1 MIEKVK
7 GILINGRC
15 FAKETPLSFF
25 PGENDRIAIV
35 YGKNGSGKST
45 ISDGFSQIASGVF
58 SEELS
63 ASLIDRSDN
72 AIALAAESKIFV
84 FNEKY
89 IDENVKID
97 ADGLGTIILLGG
109 QVDLQADIDHYA
121 ALLATAQREYD
132 AAESALEAFGNKH
145 NPLSPDYH
153 LARIKKVL
161 QGDWAAKDSAIK
173 GNKANSKVTEEVIKE
188 IGGMLVNETREQLQQ
203 KFDETKALLDKVADA
218 TTTYPIP
225 VCEVTFPDGFEK
237 ALCSLLAKTVEK
249 PVLTERE
256 SLILSMIQNGR
267 QSIVEAAK
275 RDFSDKA
282 TTVCPYCFR
291 EIDEEYRRGLIDSIN
306 KVLNKD
312 VDAHKAELLAISF
325 PQFSEDYSN
334 FIDLDAELVKVIQ
347 QQIKACQELIA
358 QYEDARQ
365 QKLSSVYNPLNI
377 APVGLESGI
386 QRLNVFLSKLELK
399 RQKFVDA
406 IRQRKAILQELVLIN
421 KKIAHLQIEQAYR
434 DYQKQ
439 QREMRAAEAKLQT
452 MQKEVNEN
460 SEHLKALEQKKS
472 NVGLAIENINN
483 ALDYVFFSH
492 GRLSIELKNN
502 KYYLKSNGKDVKPKN
517 VSLGERNIIAL
528 CYFFTQI
535 LSNQDI
541 GKLYQDEELVVI
553 DDPISSFDFENKVGI
568 SSFLRYQT
576 HKIIKG
582 NAKSKILFLTHDL
595 STFSDLQKIADEME
609 KSFKKQKLGV
619 SVKGKSF
626 ELQGRTLSDP
636 IKSINEYLDLLH
648 MIFNYAMGNTEGLD
662 LAIGNSMR
670 RALEAFSTFIYGTG
684 IAEVS
689 FDPKVIKSLG
699 NHSRYFENLMYRLV
713 LHGESH
719 FETRVYAMQDDLS
732 FYRFIS
738 EEEKQRTCK
747 EVLCFMYCLS
757 PDHIESHIPDA
768 IHEIQKWMAD
778 IRTNEEFD
786 IIANPKKRII
796 HLYDIPL
803 SAGLGENIL
812 DSDIPFVE
820 YETDVEDGDFALHV
834 SGDSMEPDIPNGS
847 TVFVKKQ
854 SEIADGISGAFF
866 LNGEVYC
873 KKLLHKDGKVFLCSD
888 NAEYQP
894 IEVHDGDTLIV
905 YGKILP
911 FRTYRGRQVST
922 GFAGS
927 FGFST
932 KTASNFLSHRKQ
944 HARMLFAVGAVCC
957 FVYKKEPGLPPSGGK
972 SRLLH
977 HCKIRYSITVHVRAF
992 SLGGIQNLLADA
1004 QGLRRHL
1011 QQFICLDEIQR
1022 LLQA

>member
-121 ALLATAQREYD
+121 ALLAAAQEEHD
-132 AAESALEAFGNKH
+132 AAQTALESFENKN

-153 LARIKKVL
+153 FARIKKVL
-161 QGDWAAKDSAIK
+161 QGDWATTDAAIK
-173 GNKANSKVTEEVIKE
+173 GNKINSKVTEEVVRE
-188 IGGMLVNETREQLQQ
+188 IGGLSVSETKEQLQQ
-203 KFDETKALLDKVADA
+203 KFDETKALLDKVADV
-218 TTTYPIP
+218 TTSYPVPIGG
-225 VCEVTFPDGFEK
+225 VEFTDGFERVI
-237 ALCSLLAKTVEK
+237 CDLLAKLVEK

-256 SLILSMIQNGR
+256 SMILSMIQSGR

-275 RDFSDKA
+275 NDFSDGA

-291 EIDEEYRRGLIDSIN
+291 EIDDEYRRSLINSIN

-312 VDAHKAELLAISF
+312 VDEHKAELRAISF
-325 PQFSEDYSN
+325 PGFGQDYAH
-334 FIDLDAELVKVIQ
+334 FTDLDAGLVKEIQEQIENCQKLIEQYKAAIQLKLNSIYNPVNMTPIGLENSIQ
-347 QQIKACQELIA
+347 Q
-358 QYEDARQ
+358 
-365 QKLSSVYNPLNI
+365 
-377 APVGLESGI
+377 
-386 QRLNVFLSKLELK
+386 LNVLLSKLESK
-399 RQKFVDA
+399 RQEFVDA
-406 IRQRKAILQELVLIN
+406 IQRRKAILRDLLLIN
-421 KKIAHLQIEQAYR
+421 KKIAHLQIGQAYR
-434 DYQKQ
+434 DYLKQ

-452 MQKEVNEN
+452 KQKEVNET
-460 SEHLKALEQKKS
+460 SEHLKALELQKS

-492 GRLSIELKNN
+492 GRLSIELKND
-502 KYYLKSNGKDVKPKN
+502 KYYLKSNGNDVKPKS

-541 GKLYQDEELVVI
+541 GRLYQDEELVVI

-619 SVKGKSF
+619 SIKGRAF

-636 IKSINEYLDLLH
+636 IKSINEYRDLLN
-648 MIFNYAMGNTEGLD
+648 MIFSYAMGNTEGLS
-662 LAIGNSMR
+662 LVIGNSMR

-689 FDPKVIKSLG
+689 FDPKVVKSLG

-719 FETRVYAMQDDLS
+719 FETRVYALQDDLS

-747 EVLCFMYCLS
+747 EVLCFMYCLN

-768 IHEIQKWMAD
+768 IREIQKWMAD
-778 IRTNEEFD
+778 ISTNEEFD
-786 IIANPKKRII
+786 IKDNPQKRII

-803 SAGLGENIL
+803 SAGLGEDIL
-812 DSDIPFVE
+812 DSDTPFVE
-820 YETDVEDGDFALHV
+820 YETDIEDGDFALHV
-834 SGDSMEPDIPNGS
+834 SGDSMEPEIPDGS
-847 TVFVKKQ
+847 IVFVKKQ

-873 KKLLHKDGKVFLCSD
+873 KKLLHKDGEVFLCSN
-888 NAEYQP
+888 NAKYKP
-894 IEVHDGDTLIV
+894 IEIHDGDTLIV
-905 YGKILP
+905 YGKIVKVL
-911 FRTYRGRQVST
+911 
-922 GFAGS
+922 
-927 FGFST
+927 
-932 KTASNFLSHRKQ
+932 
-944 HARMLFAVGAVCC
+944 C
-957 FVYKKEPGLPPSGGK
+957 
-972 SRLLH
+972 
-977 HCKIRYSITVHVRAF
+977 
-992 SLGGIQNLLADA
+992 
-1004 QGLRRHL
+1004 
-1011 QQFICLDEIQR
+1011 
-1022 LLQA
+1022 

>member
-188 IGGMLVNETREQLQQ
+188 IGGILVNETREQLQQ

-267 QSIVEAAK
+267 QSFVEAAK

-452 MQKEVNEN
+452 KQKAVNET

-636 IKSINEYLDLLH
+636 IKSINEYRDLLH

-732 FYRFIS
+732 FLN
-738 EEEKQRTCK
+738 TP
-747 EVLCFMYCLS
+747 L
-757 PDHIESHIPDA
+757 PDG
-768 IHEIQKWMAD
+768 
-778 IRTNEEFD
+778 
-786 IIANPKKRII
+786 
-796 HLYDIPL
+796 HL
-803 SAGLGENIL
+803 N
-812 DSDIPFVE
+812 
-820 YETDVEDGDFALHV
+820 
-834 SGDSMEPDIPNGS
+834 
-847 TVFVKKQ
+847 
-854 SEIADGISGAFF
+854 
-866 LNGEVYC
+866 
-873 KKLLHKDGKVFLCSD
+873 
-888 NAEYQP
+888 
-894 IEVHDGDTLIV
+894 
-905 YGKILP
+905 
-911 FRTYRGRQVST
+911 R
-922 GFAGS
+922 
-927 FGFST
+927 
-932 KTASNFLSHRKQ
+932 
-944 HARMLFAVGAVCC
+944 
-957 FVYKKEPGLPPSGGK
+957 PSQ
-972 SRLLH
+972 
-977 HCKIRYSITVHVRAF
+977 TP
-992 SLGGIQNLLADA
+992 
-1004 QGLRRHL
+1004 
-1011 QQFICLDEIQR
+1011 
-1022 LLQA
+1022 

>member
-7 GILINGRC
+7 GLSICGRC
-15 FAKETPLSFF
+15 FSKKTNLAFF
-25 PGENDRIAIV
+25 PNDNDRIAIV

-45 ISDGFSQIASGVF
+45 ISDGFSQIASGEDT
-58 SEELS
+58 EELS
-63 ASLIDRSDN
+63 ASLIDRADN
-72 AIALAAESKIFV
+72 EIGLVPESKIFV

-109 QVDLQADIDHYA
+109 QVDLQADIDRYT
-121 ALLATAQREYD
+121 ALLAAAQEEHD
-132 AAESALEAFGNKH
+132 AAQTALESFENKN

-153 LARIKKVL
+153 FARIKKVL
-161 QGDWAAKDSAIK
+161 QGDWATTDAAIK
-173 GNKANSKVTEEVIKE
+173 GNKINSKVTEEVVRE
-188 IGGMLVNETREQLQQ
+188 IGGLSVSETKEQLQQ
-203 KFDETKALLDKVADA
+203 KFDETKALLDKVADV
-218 TTTYPIP
+218 TTSYPVPIGG
-225 VCEVTFPDGFEK
+225 VEFTDGFERVI
-237 ALCSLLAKTVEK
+237 CDLLAKLVEK

-256 SLILSMIQNGR
+256 SMILSMIQSGR

-275 RDFSDKA
+275 NDFSDGA

-291 EIDEEYRRGLIDSIN
+291 EIDDEYRRSLINSIN

-312 VDAHKAELLAISF
+312 VDEHKAELRAISF
-325 PQFSEDYSN
+325 PGFGQDYSH
-334 FIDLDAELVKVIQ
+334 FTDLDAGLVKEIQEQIENCQKLIEQYKAAIQLKLNSIYNPVNMAPIGLENSIQ
-347 QQIKACQELIA
+347 Q
-358 QYEDARQ
+358 
-365 QKLSSVYNPLNI
+365 
-377 APVGLESGI
+377 
-386 QRLNVFLSKLELK
+386 LNVLLSKLESK
-399 RQKFVDA
+399 RQEFVDA
-406 IRQRKAILQELVLIN
+406 IQRRKAILRDLLLIN
-421 KKIAHLQIEQAYR
+421 KKIAHLQIGQAYR
-434 DYQKQ
+434 DYLKQ

-452 MQKEVNEN
+452 KQKEVNET
-460 SEHLKALEQKKS
+460 SEHLKALELQKS
-472 NVGLAIENINN
+472 NVGLAIENINS

-492 GRLSIELKNN
+492 GRLSIELKND
-502 KYYLKSNGKDVKPKN
+502 KYYLKSNGNDVKPKS

-541 GKLYQDEELVVI
+541 GRLYQDEELVVI

-619 SVKGKSF
+619 SIKGRAF

-636 IKSINEYLDLLH
+636 IKSINEYRDLLN
-648 MIFNYAMGNTEGLD
+648 MIFSYAMGNTEGLS
-662 LAIGNSMR
+662 LVIGNSMR

-689 FDPKVIKSLG
+689 FDPKVVKSLG

-719 FETRVYAMQDDLS
+719 FETRVYALQDDLS

-747 EVLCFMYCLS
+747 EVLCFMYCLN

-768 IHEIQKWMAD
+768 IREIQKWMAD
-778 IRTNEEFD
+778 ISTNEEFD
-786 IIANPKKRII
+786 IKDNPQKRII

-803 SAGLGENIL
+803 SAGLGEDIL
-812 DSDIPFVE
+812 DSDTPFVE
-820 YETDVEDGDFALHV
+820 YETDIEDGDFALHV
-834 SGDSMEPDIPNGS
+834 SGDSMEPEIPDGS
-847 TVFVKKQ
+847 IVFVKKQ

-873 KKLLHKDGKVFLCSD
+873 KKLLHKDGEVFLCSN
-888 NAEYQP
+888 NAKYKP
-894 IEVHDGDTLIV
+894 IEIHDGDTLIV
-905 YGKILP
+905 YGKIVKVL
-911 FRTYRGRQVST
+911 
-922 GFAGS
+922 
-927 FGFST
+927 
-932 KTASNFLSHRKQ
+932 
-944 HARMLFAVGAVCC
+944 C
-957 FVYKKEPGLPPSGGK
+957 
-972 SRLLH
+972 
-977 HCKIRYSITVHVRAF
+977 
-992 SLGGIQNLLADA
+992 
-1004 QGLRRHL
+1004 
-1011 QQFICLDEIQR
+1011 
-1022 LLQA
+1022 

>member
-15 FAKETPLSFF
+15 FAKETLLSFF

-45 ISDGFSQIASGVF
+45 ISDGFSQIASGAF

-121 ALLATAQREYD
+121 ALLVTAQGEFD
-132 AAESALEAFGNKH
+132 AAEAALEAFRNKS

-153 LARIKKVL
+153 LARIKKTL
-161 QGDWAAKDSAIK
+161 QGDWATRDATIK
-173 GNKANSKVTEEVIKE
+173 GNKINSKVTEEVVRE
-188 IGGMLVNETREQLQQ
+188 IGGLSVSESKEQLQQ
-203 KFDETKALLDKVADA
+203 KFDDTKTLLDKVADV
-218 TTTYPIP
+218 TTSYPAPISGI
-225 VCEVTFPDGFEK
+225 EFTGGFER
-237 ALCSLLAKTVEK
+237 AICALLAKTVEK

-256 SLILSMIQNGR
+256 SMILSMIQSGR

-275 RDFSDKA
+275 DDFSDGS
-282 TTVCPYCFR
+282 TTVCPYCFQK
-291 EIDEEYRRGLIDSIN
+291 IDDEYRRSLINSIN

-312 VDAHKAELLAISF
+312 VDEHKTELQTISF
-325 PQFSEDYSN
+325 PGFGQDYSR
-334 FIDLDAELVKVIQ
+334 FMDLDAGLVKEVQ
-347 QQIKACQELIA
+347 EQIENCQKLMEQYKAAI
-358 QYEDARQ
+358 Q
-365 QKLSSVYNPLNI
+365 QKLNCIYNPVNM
-377 APVGLESGI
+377 APIGLENGL
-386 QRLNVFLSKLELK
+386 QQLNELLSELELK

-406 IRQRKAILQELVLIN
+406 MRQRKAILQELVLIN
-421 KKIAHLQIEQAYR
+421 KKIAHLQVEQAYR

-439 QREMRAAEAKLQT
+439 QREKGAAEAKLQT
-452 MQKEVNEN
+452 KQKSVNRI
-460 SEHLKALEQKKS
+460 SEHLRSLEQQKS

-502 KYYLKSNGKDVKPKN
+502 KYYLKSNGNDVKPKN

-535 LSNQDI
+535 LANQDVE
-541 GKLYQDEELVVI
+541 KLYQNEELVVI

-582 NAKSKILFLTHDL
+582 NGKSKILFLTHDL

-609 KSFKKQKLGV
+609 KSFKNQRLGV
-619 SVKGKSF
+619 PVKSKSF
-626 ELQGRTLSDP
+626 ELQGQTLSKP
-636 IKSINEYLDLLH
+636 IKSINEYRDLLH
-648 MIFNYAMGNTEGLD
+648 MIFNYAMGNTEGID
-662 LAIGNSMR
+662 LLIGNSMR
-670 RALEAFSTFIYGTG
+670 RALEAFSTFIYGAG

-699 NHSRYFENLMYRLV
+699 NHSKHFENLMYRLV

-719 FETRVYAMQDDLS
+719 FETRVYAMQDDLG

-757 PDHIESHIPDA
+757 PDHIEAHIPEA
-768 IHEIQKWMAD
+768 NHEIQKWMAD
-778 IRTNEEFD
+778 VRTNGEFD
-786 IIANPKKRII
+786 IITNPKKRII

-812 DSDIPFVE
+812 DSDTPFVE

-834 SGDSMEPDIPNGS
+834 SGDSMEPDIPDGS
-847 TVFVKKQ
+847 IVVIKKQ

-873 KKLLHKDGKVFLCSD
+873 KKLLHKDGKVFLCSEND
-888 NAEYQP
+888 EYQP
-894 IEVHDGDTLIV
+894 IEVHGGDTLIV
-905 YGKILP
+905 YGRIVK
-911 FRTYRGRQVST
+911 V
-922 GFAGS
+922 
-927 FGFST
+927 
-932 KTASNFLSHRKQ
+932 LS
-944 HARMLFAVGAVCC
+944 
-957 FVYKKEPGLPPSGGK
+957 
-972 SRLLH
+972 
-977 HCKIRYSITVHVRAF
+977 
-992 SLGGIQNLLADA
+992 
-1004 QGLRRHL
+1004 
-1011 QQFICLDEIQR
+1011 
-1022 LLQA
+1022 

>member
-72 AIALAAESKIFV
+72 AIALATESKIFV

-109 QVDLQADIDHYA
+109 QVDLQADIDHYT
-121 ALLATAQREYD
+121 ALLATAQGKYD

-153 LARIKKVL
+153 FARIKKVL
-161 QGDWAAKDSAIK
+161 QGDWATTDAAIK
-173 GNKANSKVTEEVIKE
+173 GNKINSKVTEEVVRE
-188 IGGMLVNETREQLQQ
+188 IGGLSVSETKEQLQQ
-203 KFDETKALLDKVADA
+203 KFDETKALLDKVADV
-218 TTTYPIP
+218 TTSYPVPIGR
-225 VCEVTFPDGFEK
+225 VEFTDGFES
-237 ALCSLLAKTVEK
+237 AICALLAKPVEK

-256 SLILSMIQNGR
+256 SMILSMIQSGR

-275 RDFSDKA
+275 NDFSDGA
-282 TTVCPYCFR
+282 TTVCPYCFQ
-291 EIDEEYRRGLIDSIN
+291 EIDNEYRRGLINSFN

-312 VDAHKAELLAISF
+312 VEEHKAELKAISF
-325 PQFSEDYSN
+325 PGFGQDYSH
-334 FIDLDAELVKVIQ
+334 FTDLDAGLVKKIQ
-347 QQIKACQELIA
+347 EQIENCQNLIENYKATI
-358 QYEDARQ
+358 Q
-365 QKLSSVYNPLNI
+365 QKLNSIYNPVSM
-377 APVGLESGI
+377 APIGLENSI
-386 QRLNVFLSKLELK
+386 QQLNALLSKLELK
-399 RQKFVDA
+399 RLEFVDA
-406 IRQRKAILQELVLIN
+406 IQRRKTILRDLLLIN

-452 MQKEVNEN
+452 KQKEVNET

-636 IKSINEYLDLLH
+636 IKSINEYRDLLH
-648 MIFNYAMGNTEGLD
+648 MIFNYAMGNTKGLD

-719 FETRVYAMQDDLS
+719 FETRVYAIQDDLS

-738 EEEKQRTCK
+738 EEEKRRTCK
-747 EVLCFMYCLS
+747 EVLCFMYCLN
-757 PDHIESHIPDA
+757 PDHIESHIPGA

-786 IIANPKKRII
+786 IIVNPKKRTI

-803 SAGLGENIL
+803 SAGLGEHIL

-888 NAEYQP
+888 NTEYQP
-894 IEVHDGDTLIV
+894 IEVHDEDTLIV
-905 YGKILP
+905 YGKI
-911 FRTYRGRQVST
+911 V
-922 GFAGS
+922 
-927 FGFST
+927 
-932 KTASNFLSHRKQ
+932 K
-944 HARMLFAVGAVCC
+944 V
-957 FVYKKEPGLPPSGGK
+957 
-972 SRLLH
+972 
-977 HCKIRYSITVHVRAF
+977 
-992 SLGGIQNLLADA
+992 
-1004 QGLRRHL
+1004 LR
-1011 QQFICLDEIQR
+1011 
-1022 LLQA
+1022 

>member
-7 GILINGRC
+7 GLSICGRC
-15 FAKETPLSFF
+15 FSKKTNLAFF
-25 PGENDRIAIV
+25 PNDNDRIAIV

-45 ISDGFSQIASGVF
+45 ISDGFSQIASGEDT
-58 SEELS
+58 EELS
-63 ASLIDRSDN
+63 ASLIDRADN
-72 AIALAAESKIFV
+72 EIGLVPESKIFV

-109 QVDLQADIDHYA
+109 QVDLQADIDRYT
-121 ALLATAQREYD
+121 ALLAAAQEEHD
-132 AAESALEAFGNKH
+132 AAQTALESFENKN

-153 LARIKKVL
+153 FARIKKVL
-161 QGDWAAKDSAIK
+161 QGDWATTDAAIK
-173 GNKANSKVTEEVIKE
+173 GNKINSKVTEEVVRE
-188 IGGMLVNETREQLQQ
+188 IGGLSVSETKEQLQQ
-203 KFDETKALLDKVADA
+203 KFDETKALLDKVADV
-218 TTTYPIP
+218 TTSYPVPIGG
-225 VCEVTFPDGFEK
+225 VEFTDGFERVI
-237 ALCSLLAKTVEK
+237 CDLLAKLVEK

-256 SLILSMIQNGR
+256 SMILSMIQSGR

-275 RDFSDKA
+275 NDFSDGA

-291 EIDEEYRRGLIDSIN
+291 EIDDEYRRSLINSIN

-312 VDAHKAELLAISF
+312 VDEHKAELRAISF
-325 PQFSEDYSN
+325 PGFGQDYSH
-334 FIDLDAELVKVIQ
+334 FTDLDAGLVKEIQEQIENCQKLIEQYKAAIQLKLNSIYNPVNMAPIGLENSIQ
-347 QQIKACQELIA
+347 Q
-358 QYEDARQ
+358 
-365 QKLSSVYNPLNI
+365 
-377 APVGLESGI
+377 
-386 QRLNVFLSKLELK
+386 LNVLLSKLESK
-399 RQKFVDA
+399 RQEFVDA
-406 IRQRKAILQELVLIN
+406 IQRRKAILRDLLLIN
-421 KKIAHLQIEQAYR
+421 KKIAHLQIGQAYR
-434 DYQKQ
+434 DYLKQ

-452 MQKEVNEN
+452 KQKEVNET
-460 SEHLKALEQKKS
+460 SEHLKALELQKS

-492 GRLSIELKNN
+492 GRLSIELKND
-502 KYYLKSNGKDVKPKN
+502 KYYLKSNGNDVKPKS

-541 GKLYQDEELVVI
+541 GRLYQDEELVVI

-619 SVKGKSF
+619 SIKGRAF

-636 IKSINEYLDLLH
+636 IKSINEYRDLLN
-648 MIFNYAMGNTEGLD
+648 MIFSYAMGNTEGLS
-662 LAIGNSMR
+662 LVIGNSMR

-689 FDPKVIKSLG
+689 FDPKVVKSLG

-719 FETRVYAMQDDLS
+719 FETRVYALQDDLS

-747 EVLCFMYCLS
+747 EVLCFMYCLN

-768 IHEIQKWMAD
+768 IREIQKWMAD
-778 IRTNEEFD
+778 ISTNEEFD
-786 IIANPKKRII
+786 IKDNPQKRII

-803 SAGLGENIL
+803 SAGLGEDIL
-812 DSDIPFVE
+812 DSDTPFVE
-820 YETDVEDGDFALHV
+820 YETDIGDGDFALHV
-834 SGDSMEPDIPNGS
+834 SGDSMEPEIPDGS
-847 TVFVKKQ
+847 IVFVKKQ

-873 KKLLHKDGKVFLCSD
+873 KKLLHKDGEVFLCSN
-888 NAEYQP
+888 NAKYKP
-894 IEVHDGDTLIV
+894 IEIHDGDTLIV
-905 YGKILP
+905 YGKIVKVL
-911 FRTYRGRQVST
+911 
-922 GFAGS
+922 
-927 FGFST
+927 
-932 KTASNFLSHRKQ
+932 
-944 HARMLFAVGAVCC
+944 C
-957 FVYKKEPGLPPSGGK
+957 
-972 SRLLH
+972 
-977 HCKIRYSITVHVRAF
+977 
-992 SLGGIQNLLADA
+992 
-1004 QGLRRHL
+1004 
-1011 QQFICLDEIQR
+1011 
-1022 LLQA
+1022 

>member
-7 GILINGRC
+7 GLSICGRC
-15 FAKETPLSFF
+15 FSKKTNLAFF
-25 PGENDRIAIV
+25 PNDNDRIAIV

-45 ISDGFSQIASGVF
+45 ISDGFSQIASGEDT
-58 SEELS
+58 EELS
-63 ASLIDRSDN
+63 ASLIDRADN
-72 AIALAAESKIFV
+72 EIGLVPESKIFV

-109 QVDLQADIDHYA
+109 QVDLQAAIDRYT
-121 ALLATAQREYD
+121 ALLAAAQEEHD
-132 AAESALEAFGNKH
+132 AAQTALESFENKN

-153 LARIKKVL
+153 FARIKKVL
-161 QGDWAAKDSAIK
+161 QGDWATTDAAIK
-173 GNKANSKVTEEVIKE
+173 GNKINSKVTEEVVRE
-188 IGGMLVNETREQLQQ
+188 IGGLSVSETKEQLQQ
-203 KFDETKALLDKVADA
+203 KFDETKALLDKVADV
-218 TTTYPIP
+218 TTSYPVPIGG
-225 VCEVTFPDGFEK
+225 VEFTDGFERVI
-237 ALCSLLAKTVEK
+237 CDLLAKLVEK

-256 SLILSMIQNGR
+256 SMILSMIQSGR

-275 RDFSDKA
+275 NDFSDGA

-291 EIDEEYRRGLIDSIN
+291 EIDDEYRRSLINSIN

-312 VDAHKAELLAISF
+312 VDEHKAELRAISF
-325 PQFSEDYSN
+325 PGFGQDYSH
-334 FIDLDAELVKVIQ
+334 FTDLDAGLVKEIQEQIENCQKLIEQYKAAIQLKLNSIYNPVNMAPIGLENSIQ
-347 QQIKACQELIA
+347 Q
-358 QYEDARQ
+358 
-365 QKLSSVYNPLNI
+365 
-377 APVGLESGI
+377 
-386 QRLNVFLSKLELK
+386 LNVLLSKLESK
-399 RQKFVDA
+399 RQEFVDA
-406 IRQRKAILQELVLIN
+406 IQRRKAILRDLLLIN
-421 KKIAHLQIEQAYR
+421 KKIAHLQIGQAYR
-434 DYQKQ
+434 DYLKQ

-452 MQKEVNEN
+452 KQKEVNET
-460 SEHLKALEQKKS
+460 SEHLKALELQKS

-492 GRLSIELKNN
+492 GRLSIELKND
-502 KYYLKSNGKDVKPKN
+502 KYYLKSNGNDVKPKS

-541 GKLYQDEELVVI
+541 GRLYQDEELVVI

-619 SVKGKSF
+619 SIKGRAF

-636 IKSINEYLDLLH
+636 IKSINEYRDLLN
-648 MIFNYAMGNTEGLD
+648 MIFSYAMGNTEGLS
-662 LAIGNSMR
+662 LVIGNSMR

-689 FDPKVIKSLG
+689 FDPKVVKSLG

-719 FETRVYAMQDDLS
+719 FETRVYALQDDLS

-747 EVLCFMYCLS
+747 EVLCFMYCLN

-768 IHEIQKWMAD
+768 IREIQKWMAD
-778 IRTNEEFD
+778 ISTNEEFD
-786 IIANPKKRII
+786 IKDNPQKRII

-803 SAGLGENIL
+803 SAGLGEDIL
-812 DSDIPFVE
+812 DSDTPFVE
-820 YETDVEDGDFALHV
+820 YETDIEDGDFALHV
-834 SGDSMEPDIPNGS
+834 SGDSMEPEIPDGS
-847 TVFVKKQ
+847 IVFVKKQ

-873 KKLLHKDGKVFLCSD
+873 KKLLHKDGEVFLCSN
-888 NAEYQP
+888 NAKYKP
-894 IEVHDGDTLIV
+894 IEIHDGDTLIV
-905 YGKILP
+905 YGKIVKVL
-911 FRTYRGRQVST
+911 
-922 GFAGS
+922 
-927 FGFST
+927 
-932 KTASNFLSHRKQ
+932 
-944 HARMLFAVGAVCC
+944 C
-957 FVYKKEPGLPPSGGK
+957 
-972 SRLLH
+972 
-977 HCKIRYSITVHVRAF
+977 
-992 SLGGIQNLLADA
+992 
-1004 QGLRRHL
+1004 
-1011 QQFICLDEIQR
+1011 
-1022 LLQA
+1022 

>member
-7 GILINGRC
+7 GLSICGRC
-15 FAKETPLSFF
+15 FSKKTNLAFF
-25 PGENDRIAIV
+25 PNDNDRIAIV

-45 ISDGFSQIASGVF
+45 ISDGFSQIASGEDT
-58 SEELS
+58 EELS
-63 ASLIDRSDN
+63 ASLIDRADN
-72 AIALAAESKIFV
+72 EIGLVPESKIFV

-109 QVDLQADIDHYA
+109 QVNLQADIDCYT
-121 ALLATAQREYD
+121 ALLAAAQEEHD
-132 AAESALEAFGNKH
+132 AAQTALESFENKN

-153 LARIKKVL
+153 FARIKKVL
-161 QGDWAAKDSAIK
+161 QGDWATTDAAIK
-173 GNKANSKVTEEVIKE
+173 GNKINSKVTEEVVRE
-188 IGGMLVNETREQLQQ
+188 IGGLSVSETKEQLQQ
-203 KFDETKALLDKVADA
+203 KFDETKALLDKVADV
-218 TTTYPIP
+218 TTSYPVPIGG
-225 VCEVTFPDGFEK
+225 VEFTDGFERVI
-237 ALCSLLAKTVEK
+237 CDLLAKLVEK

-256 SLILSMIQNGR
+256 SMILSMIQSGR

-275 RDFSDKA
+275 NDFSDGA

-291 EIDEEYRRGLIDSIN
+291 EIDDEYRRSLINSIN

-312 VDAHKAELLAISF
+312 VDEHKAELRAISF
-325 PQFSEDYSN
+325 PGFGQDYSH
-334 FIDLDAELVKVIQ
+334 FTDLDAGLVKEIQEQIENCQKLIEQYKAAIQLKLNSIYNPVNMAPIGLENSIQ
-347 QQIKACQELIA
+347 Q
-358 QYEDARQ
+358 
-365 QKLSSVYNPLNI
+365 
-377 APVGLESGI
+377 
-386 QRLNVFLSKLELK
+386 LNVLLSKLESK
-399 RQKFVDA
+399 RQEFVDA
-406 IRQRKAILQELVLIN
+406 IQRRKAILRDLLLIN
-421 KKIAHLQIEQAYR
+421 KKIAHLQIGQAYR
-434 DYQKQ
+434 DYLKQ

-452 MQKEVNEN
+452 KQKEVNET
-460 SEHLKALEQKKS
+460 SEHLKALELQKS

-492 GRLSIELKNN
+492 GRLSIELKND
-502 KYYLKSNGKDVKPKN
+502 KYYLKSNGNDVKPKS

-541 GKLYQDEELVVI
+541 ERLYQDEELVVI

-619 SVKGKSF
+619 SIKGRAF

-636 IKSINEYLDLLH
+636 IKSINEYRDLLN
-648 MIFNYAMGNTEGLD
+648 MIFSYAMSNTEGLS
-662 LAIGNSMR
+662 LVIGNSMR

-689 FDPKVIKSLG
+689 FDPKVVKSLG

-719 FETRVYAMQDDLS
+719 FETRVYALQDDLS

-747 EVLCFMYCLS
+747 EVLCFMYCLN

-768 IHEIQKWMAD
+768 IREIQKWMAD
-778 IRTNEEFD
+778 ISTNEEFD
-786 IIANPKKRII
+786 IKDNPQKRII

-803 SAGLGENIL
+803 SAGLGEDIL
-812 DSDIPFVE
+812 DSDTPFVE
-820 YETDVEDGDFALHV
+820 YETDIEDGDFALHV
-834 SGDSMEPDIPNGS
+834 SGDSMEPEIPDGS
-847 TVFVKKQ
+847 IVFVKKQ

-873 KKLLHKDGKVFLCSD
+873 KKLLHKDGEVFLCSN
-888 NAEYQP
+888 NAKYKP
-894 IEVHDGDTLIV
+894 IEIHDGDTLIV
-905 YGKILP
+905 YGKIVKVL
-911 FRTYRGRQVST
+911 
-922 GFAGS
+922 
-927 FGFST
+927 
-932 KTASNFLSHRKQ
+932 
-944 HARMLFAVGAVCC
+944 C
-957 FVYKKEPGLPPSGGK
+957 
-972 SRLLH
+972 
-977 HCKIRYSITVHVRAF
+977 
-992 SLGGIQNLLADA
+992 
-1004 QGLRRHL
+1004 
-1011 QQFICLDEIQR
+1011 
-1022 LLQA
+1022 

>member
-7 GILINGRC
+7 GLSICGRC
-15 FAKETPLSFF
+15 FSKKTNLAFF
-25 PGENDRIAIV
+25 PNDNDRIAIV

-45 ISDGFSQIASGVF
+45 ISDGFSQIASGEDT
-58 SEELS
+58 EELS
-63 ASLIDRSDN
+63 ASLIDRADN
-72 AIALAAESKIFV
+72 EIGLVPESKIFV

-109 QVDLQADIDHYA
+109 QVDLQADIDRYT
-121 ALLATAQREYD
+121 ALLAAAQEEHD
-132 AAESALEAFGNKH
+132 AAQTALESFENKN

-153 LARIKKVL
+153 FTRIKKVL
-161 QGDWAAKDSAIK
+161 QGDWATTDAAIK
-173 GNKANSKVTEEVIKE
+173 GNKINSKVTEEVVRE
-188 IGGMLVNETREQLQQ
+188 IGGLSVSETKEQLQQ
-203 KFDETKALLDKVADA
+203 KFDETKALLDKVADV
-218 TTTYPIP
+218 TTSYPVPIGG
-225 VCEVTFPDGFEK
+225 VEFTDGFERVI
-237 ALCSLLAKTVEK
+237 CDLLAKLVEK

-256 SLILSMIQNGR
+256 SMILSMIQSGR

-275 RDFSDKA
+275 NDFSDGA

-291 EIDEEYRRGLIDSIN
+291 EIDDEYRRSLINSIN

-312 VDAHKAELLAISF
+312 VDEHKAELRAISF
-325 PQFSEDYSN
+325 PGFGQDYSH
-334 FIDLDAELVKVIQ
+334 FTDLDAGLVKEIQEQIENCQKLIEQYKAAIQLKLNSIYNPVNMAPIGLENSIQ
-347 QQIKACQELIA
+347 Q
-358 QYEDARQ
+358 
-365 QKLSSVYNPLNI
+365 
-377 APVGLESGI
+377 
-386 QRLNVFLSKLELK
+386 LNVLLSKLESK
-399 RQKFVDA
+399 RQEFVDA
-406 IRQRKAILQELVLIN
+406 IQRRKAILRDLLLIN
-421 KKIAHLQIEQAYR
+421 KKIAHLQIGQAYR
-434 DYQKQ
+434 DYLKQ

-452 MQKEVNEN
+452 KQKEVNET
-460 SEHLKALEQKKS
+460 SEHLKALELQKS

-492 GRLSIELKNN
+492 GRLSIELKND
-502 KYYLKSNGKDVKPKN
+502 KYYLKSNGNDVKPKS

-541 GKLYQDEELVVI
+541 GRLYQDEELVVI

-619 SVKGKSF
+619 SIKGRAF

-636 IKSINEYLDLLH
+636 IKSINEYRDLLN
-648 MIFNYAMGNTEGLD
+648 MIFSYAMGNTEGLS
-662 LAIGNSMR
+662 LVIGNSMR

-689 FDPKVIKSLG
+689 FDPKVVKSLG

-719 FETRVYAMQDDLS
+719 FETRVYALQDDLS

-747 EVLCFMYCLS
+747 EVLCFMYCLN

-768 IHEIQKWMAD
+768 IREIQKWMAD
-778 IRTNEEFD
+778 ISTNEEFD
-786 IIANPKKRII
+786 IKDNPQKRII

-803 SAGLGENIL
+803 SAGLGEDIL
-812 DSDIPFVE
+812 DSDTPFVE
-820 YETDVEDGDFALHV
+820 YETDIEDGDFALHV
-834 SGDSMEPDIPNGS
+834 SGDSMEPEIPDGS
-847 TVFVKKQ
+847 IVFVKKQ

-873 KKLLHKDGKVFLCSD
+873 KKLLHKDGEVFLCSN
-888 NAEYQP
+888 NAKYKP
-894 IEVHDGDTLIV
+894 IEIHDGDTLIV
-905 YGKILP
+905 YGKIVKVL
-911 FRTYRGRQVST
+911 
-922 GFAGS
+922 
-927 FGFST
+927 
-932 KTASNFLSHRKQ
+932 
-944 HARMLFAVGAVCC
+944 C
-957 FVYKKEPGLPPSGGK
+957 
-972 SRLLH
+972 
-977 HCKIRYSITVHVRAF
+977 
-992 SLGGIQNLLADA
+992 
-1004 QGLRRHL
+1004 
-1011 QQFICLDEIQR
+1011 
-1022 LLQA
+1022 

>member
-1 MIEKVK
+1 MWVVLFKNK
-7 GILINGRC
+7 KILD
-15 FAKETPLSFF
+15 FF
-25 PGENDRIAIV
+25 PNENDRIAIV

-45 ISDGFSQIASGVF
+45 ISDGFSQIASGEDT
-58 SEELS
+58 EELS
-63 ASLIDRSDN
+63 ASLIDRADN
-72 AIALAAESKIFV
+72 EIGLVPESKIFV

-109 QVDLQADIDHYA
+109 QVDLQADIDRYT
-121 ALLATAQREYD
+121 ALLAAAQEEHD
-132 AAESALEAFGNKH
+132 AAQTALESFENKN

-153 LARIKKVL
+153 FARIKKVL
-161 QGDWAAKDSAIK
+161 QGDWATTDAAIK
-173 GNKANSKVTEEVIKE
+173 GNKINSKVTEEVVRE
-188 IGGMLVNETREQLQQ
+188 IGGLSVSETKEQLQQ
-203 KFDETKALLDKVADA
+203 KFDETKALLDKVADV
-218 TTTYPIP
+218 TTSYPVPIGG
-225 VCEVTFPDGFEK
+225 VEFTDGFERVI
-237 ALCSLLAKTVEK
+237 CDLLAKLVEK

-256 SLILSMIQNGR
+256 SMILSMIQSGR

-275 RDFSDKA
+275 NDFSDGA

-291 EIDEEYRRGLIDSIN
+291 EIDDEYRRSLINSIN

-312 VDAHKAELLAISF
+312 VDEHKAELRAISF
-325 PQFSEDYSN
+325 PGFGQDYSH
-334 FIDLDAELVKVIQ
+334 FTDLDAGLVKEIQEQIENCQKLIEQYKAAIQLKLNSIYNPVNMAPIGLENSIQ
-347 QQIKACQELIA
+347 Q
-358 QYEDARQ
+358 
-365 QKLSSVYNPLNI
+365 
-377 APVGLESGI
+377 
-386 QRLNVFLSKLELK
+386 LNVLLSKLESK
-399 RQKFVDA
+399 RQEFVDA
-406 IRQRKAILQELVLIN
+406 IQRRKAILRDLLLIN
-421 KKIAHLQIEQAYR
+421 KKTAHLQIGQAYR
-434 DYQKQ
+434 DYLKQ

-452 MQKEVNEN
+452 KQKEVNET
-460 SEHLKALEQKKS
+460 SEHLKALELQKS

-492 GRLSIELKNN
+492 GRLSIELKND
-502 KYYLKSNGKDVKPKN
+502 KYYLKSNGNDVKPKS

-541 GKLYQDEELVVI
+541 GRLYQDEELVVI

-619 SVKGKSF
+619 SIKGRAF

-636 IKSINEYLDLLH
+636 IKSINEYRDLLN
-648 MIFNYAMGNTEGLD
+648 MIFSYAMGNTEGLS
-662 LAIGNSMR
+662 LVIGNSMR

-689 FDPKVIKSLG
+689 FDPKVVKSLG

-719 FETRVYAMQDDLS
+719 FETRVYALQDDLS

-747 EVLCFMYCLS
+747 EVLCFMYCLN

-768 IHEIQKWMAD
+768 IREIQKWMAD
-778 IRTNEEFD
+778 ISTNEEFD
-786 IIANPKKRII
+786 IKDNPQKRII

-803 SAGLGENIL
+803 SAGLGEDIL
-812 DSDIPFVE
+812 DSDTPFVE
-820 YETDVEDGDFALHV
+820 YETDIEDGDFALHV
-834 SGDSMEPDIPNGS
+834 SGDSMEPEIPDGS
-847 TVFVKKQ
+847 IVFVKKQ

-873 KKLLHKDGKVFLCSD
+873 KKLLHKDGEVFLCSN
-888 NAEYQP
+888 NAKYKP
-894 IEVHDGDTLIV
+894 IEIHDGDTLIV
-905 YGKILP
+905 YGKIVKVL
-911 FRTYRGRQVST
+911 
-922 GFAGS
+922 
-927 FGFST
+927 
-932 KTASNFLSHRKQ
+932 
-944 HARMLFAVGAVCC
+944 C
-957 FVYKKEPGLPPSGGK
+957 
-972 SRLLH
+972 
-977 HCKIRYSITVHVRAF
+977 
-992 SLGGIQNLLADA
+992 
-1004 QGLRRHL
+1004 
-1011 QQFICLDEIQR
+1011 
-1022 LLQA
+1022 

>member
-7 GILINGRC
+7 GLSICGRC
-15 FAKETPLSFF
+15 FSKKTNLAFF
-25 PGENDRIAIV
+25 PNDNDRIAIV

-45 ISDGFSQIASGVF
+45 ISDGFSQIASGEDT
-58 SEELS
+58 EELS
-63 ASLIDRSDN
+63 ASLIDRADN
-72 AIALAAESKIFV
+72 EIGLVPESKIFV

-109 QVDLQADIDHYA
+109 QVDLQADIDRYT
-121 ALLATAQREYD
+121 ALLAAAQEEHD
-132 AAESALEAFGNKH
+132 AAQTALESFGNKN

-153 LARIKKVL
+153 FARIKKVL
-161 QGDWAAKDSAIK
+161 QGDWATTDAAIK
-173 GNKANSKVTEEVIKE
+173 GNKINSKVTEEVVRE
-188 IGGMLVNETREQLQQ
+188 IGGLSVSETKEQLQQ
-203 KFDETKALLDKVADA
+203 KFDETKALLDKVADV
-218 TTTYPIP
+218 TTSYPVPIGG
-225 VCEVTFPDGFEK
+225 VEFTDGFERVI
-237 ALCSLLAKTVEK
+237 CDLLAKLVEK

-256 SLILSMIQNGR
+256 SMILSMIQSGR

-275 RDFSDKA
+275 NDFSDGA

-291 EIDEEYRRGLIDSIN
+291 EIDDEYRRSLINSIN

-312 VDAHKAELLAISF
+312 VDEHKAELRAISF
-325 PQFSEDYSN
+325 PGFGQDYSH
-334 FIDLDAELVKVIQ
+334 FTDLDAGLVKEIQEQIENCQKLIEQYKAAIQLKLNSIYNPVNMAPIGLENSIQ
-347 QQIKACQELIA
+347 Q
-358 QYEDARQ
+358 
-365 QKLSSVYNPLNI
+365 
-377 APVGLESGI
+377 
-386 QRLNVFLSKLELK
+386 LNVLLSKLESK
-399 RQKFVDA
+399 RQEFVDA
-406 IRQRKAILQELVLIN
+406 IQRRKALLRDLLLIN
-421 KKIAHLQIEQAYR
+421 KKIAHLQ
-434 DYQKQ
+434 
-439 QREMRAAEAKLQT
+439 
-452 MQKEVNEN
+452 KEVNET
-460 SEHLKALEQKKS
+460 SEHLKALELQKS

-492 GRLSIELKNN
+492 GRLSIELKND
-502 KYYLKSNGKDVKPKN
+502 KYYLKSNGNDVKPKS

-541 GKLYQDEELVVI
+541 GRLYQDEELVVI

-619 SVKGKSF
+619 SIKGRAF

-636 IKSINEYLDLLH
+636 IKSINEYRDLLN
-648 MIFNYAMGNTEGLD
+648 MIFSYAMGNTEGLS
-662 LAIGNSMR
+662 LVIGNSMR

-689 FDPKVIKSLG
+689 FDPKVVKSLG

-719 FETRVYAMQDDLS
+719 FETRVYALQDDLS

-747 EVLCFMYCLS
+747 EVLCFMYCLN

-768 IHEIQKWMAD
+768 IREIQKWMAD
-778 IRTNEEFD
+778 ISTNEEFD
-786 IIANPKKRII
+786 IKDNPQKRII

-803 SAGLGENIL
+803 SAGLGEDIL
-812 DSDIPFVE
+812 DSDTPFVE
-820 YETDVEDGDFALHV
+820 YETDIEDGDFALHV
-834 SGDSMEPDIPNGS
+834 SGDSMEPEIPDGS
-847 TVFVKKQ
+847 IVFVKKQ

-873 KKLLHKDGKVFLCSD
+873 KKLLHKDGEVFLCSN
-888 NAEYQP
+888 NAKYKP
-894 IEVHDGDTLIV
+894 IEIHD
-905 YGKILP
+905 
-911 FRTYRGRQVST
+911 
-922 GFAGS
+922 
-927 FGFST
+927 
-932 KTASNFLSHRKQ
+932 
-944 HARMLFAVGAVCC
+944 
-957 FVYKKEPGLPPSGGK
+957 
-972 SRLLH
+972 
-977 HCKIRYSITVHVRAF
+977 
-992 SLGGIQNLLADA
+992 
-1004 QGLRRHL
+1004 
-1011 QQFICLDEIQR
+1011 
-1022 LLQA
+1022 

>member
-7 GILINGRC
+7 GLSICGRC
-15 FAKETPLSFF
+15 FSKKTNLAFF
-25 PGENDRIAIV
+25 PNDNDRIAIV

-45 ISDGFSQIASGVF
+45 ISDGFSQIASGEDT
-58 SEELS
+58 EELS
-63 ASLIDRSDN
+63 ASLIDRADN
-72 AIALAAESKIFV
+72 EIGLVPESKIFV

-109 QVDLQADIDHYA
+109 QVNLQADIDCYT
-121 ALLATAQREYD
+121 ALLAAAQEEHD
-132 AAESALEAFGNKH
+132 AAQTALESFENKN

-153 LARIKKVL
+153 FARIKKVL
-161 QGDWAAKDSAIK
+161 QGDWATTDAAIK
-173 GNKANSKVTEEVIKE
+173 GNKINSKVTEEVVRE
-188 IGGMLVNETREQLQQ
+188 IGGLSVSETKEQLQQ
-203 KFDETKALLDKVADA
+203 KFDETKALLDKVADV
-218 TTTYPIP
+218 TTSYPVPIGG
-225 VCEVTFPDGFEK
+225 VEFTDGFERVI
-237 ALCSLLAKTVEK
+237 CDLLAKLVEK

-256 SLILSMIQNGR
+256 SMILSMIQSGR

-275 RDFSDKA
+275 NDFSDGA

-291 EIDEEYRRGLIDSIN
+291 EIDDEYRRSLINSIN

-312 VDAHKAELLAISF
+312 VDEHKAELRAISF
-325 PQFSEDYSN
+325 PGFGQDYSH
-334 FIDLDAELVKVIQ
+334 FTDLDAGLVKEIQEQIENCQKLIEQYKAAIQLKLNSIYNPVNMAPIGLENSIQ
-347 QQIKACQELIA
+347 Q
-358 QYEDARQ
+358 
-365 QKLSSVYNPLNI
+365 
-377 APVGLESGI
+377 
-386 QRLNVFLSKLELK
+386 LNVLLSKLESK
-399 RQKFVDA
+399 RQEFVDA
-406 IRQRKAILQELVLIN
+406 IQRRKAILRDLLLIN
-421 KKIAHLQIEQAYR
+421 KKIAHLQIGQAYR
-434 DYQKQ
+434 DYLKQ

-452 MQKEVNEN
+452 KQKEVNET
-460 SEHLKALEQKKS
+460 SEHLKALELQKS

-492 GRLSIELKNN
+492 GRLSIELKND
-502 KYYLKSNGKDVKPKN
+502 KYYLKSNGNDVKPKS

-541 GKLYQDEELVVI
+541 GRLYQDEELVVI

-619 SVKGKSF
+619 SIKGRAF

-636 IKSINEYLDLLH
+636 IKSINEYRDLLN
-648 MIFNYAMGNTEGLD
+648 MIFSYAMSNTEGLS
-662 LAIGNSMR
+662 LVIGNSMR

-689 FDPKVIKSLG
+689 FDPKVVKSLG

-719 FETRVYAMQDDLS
+719 FETRVYALQDDLS

-747 EVLCFMYCLS
+747 EVLCFMYCLN

-768 IHEIQKWMAD
+768 IREIQKWMAD
-778 IRTNEEFD
+778 ISTNEEFD
-786 IIANPKKRII
+786 IKDNPQKRII

-803 SAGLGENIL
+803 SAGLGEDIL
-812 DSDIPFVE
+812 DSDTPFVE
-820 YETDVEDGDFALHV
+820 YETDIEDGDFALHV
-834 SGDSMEPDIPNGS
+834 SGDSMEPEIPDGS
-847 TVFVKKQ
+847 IVFVKKQ

-873 KKLLHKDGKVFLCSD
+873 KKLLHKDGEVFLCSN
-888 NAEYQP
+888 NAKYKP
-894 IEVHDGDTLIV
+894 IEIHDGDTLIV
-905 YGKILP
+905 YGKIVKVL
-911 FRTYRGRQVST
+911 
-922 GFAGS
+922 
-927 FGFST
+927 
-932 KTASNFLSHRKQ
+932 
-944 HARMLFAVGAVCC
+944 C
-957 FVYKKEPGLPPSGGK
+957 
-972 SRLLH
+972 
-977 HCKIRYSITVHVRAF
+977 
-992 SLGGIQNLLADA
+992 
-1004 QGLRRHL
+1004 
-1011 QQFICLDEIQR
+1011 
-1022 LLQA
+1022 

>member
-7 GILINGRC
+7 GLSICGRC
-15 FAKETPLSFF
+15 FSKKTNLAFF
-25 PGENDRIAIV
+25 PNDNDRIAIV

-45 ISDGFSQIASGVF
+45 ISDGFSQIASGEDT
-58 SEELS
+58 EELS
-63 ASLIDRSDN
+63 ASLIDRADN
-72 AIALAAESKIFV
+72 EIGLVPESKIFV

-109 QVDLQADIDHYA
+109 QVNLQADIDCYT
-121 ALLATAQREYD
+121 ALLAAAQEEHD
-132 AAESALEAFGNKH
+132 AAQTALESFENKN

-153 LARIKKVL
+153 FARIKKVL
-161 QGDWAAKDSAIK
+161 QGDWATTDAAIK
-173 GNKANSKVTEEVIKE
+173 GNKINSKVTEEVVRE
-188 IGGMLVNETREQLQQ
+188 IGGLSVSETKEQLQQ
-203 KFDETKALLDKVADA
+203 KFDETKALLDKVADV
-218 TTTYPIP
+218 TTSYPVPIGG
-225 VCEVTFPDGFEK
+225 VEFTDGFERVI
-237 ALCSLLAKTVEK
+237 CDLLAKLVEK

-256 SLILSMIQNGR
+256 SMILSMIQSGR

-275 RDFSDKA
+275 NDFSDGA

-291 EIDEEYRRGLIDSIN
+291 EIDDEYRRSLINSIN

-312 VDAHKAELLAISF
+312 VDEHKAELRAISF
-325 PQFSEDYSN
+325 PGFGQDYSH
-334 FIDLDAELVKVIQ
+334 FTDLDAGLVKEIQEQIENCQKLIEQYKAAIQLKLNSIYNPVNMTPIGLENSIQ
-347 QQIKACQELIA
+347 Q
-358 QYEDARQ
+358 
-365 QKLSSVYNPLNI
+365 
-377 APVGLESGI
+377 
-386 QRLNVFLSKLELK
+386 LNVLLSKLESK
-399 RQKFVDA
+399 RQEFVDA
-406 IRQRKAILQELVLIN
+406 IQRRKAILRDLLLIN
-421 KKIAHLQIEQAYR
+421 KKIAHLQIGQAYR
-434 DYQKQ
+434 DYLKQ

-452 MQKEVNEN
+452 KQKEVNET
-460 SEHLKALEQKKS
+460 SEHLKALELQKS

-492 GRLSIELKNN
+492 GRLSIELKND
-502 KYYLKSNGKDVKPKN
+502 KYYLKSNGNDVKPKS

-541 GKLYQDEELVVI
+541 GRLYQDEELVVI

-619 SVKGKSF
+619 SIKGRAF

-636 IKSINEYLDLLH
+636 IKSINEYRDLLN
-648 MIFNYAMGNTEGLD
+648 MIFSYAMGNTEGLS
-662 LAIGNSMR
+662 LVIGNSMR

-689 FDPKVIKSLG
+689 FDPKVVKSLG

-719 FETRVYAMQDDLS
+719 FETRVYALQDDLS

-747 EVLCFMYCLS
+747 EVLCFMYCLN

-768 IHEIQKWMAD
+768 IREIQKWMAD
-778 IRTNEEFD
+778 ISTNEEFD
-786 IIANPKKRII
+786 IKDNPQKRII

-803 SAGLGENIL
+803 SAGLGEDIL
-812 DSDIPFVE
+812 DSDTPFVE
-820 YETDVEDGDFALHV
+820 YETDIEDGDFALHV
-834 SGDSMEPDIPNGS
+834 SGDSMEPEIPDGS
-847 TVFVKKQ
+847 IVFVKKQ

-873 KKLLHKDGKVFLCSD
+873 KKLLHKDGEVFLCSN
-888 NAEYQP
+888 NAKYKP
-894 IEVHDGDTLIV
+894 IEIHDGDTLIV
-905 YGKILP
+905 YGKIVKVL
-911 FRTYRGRQVST
+911 
-922 GFAGS
+922 
-927 FGFST
+927 
-932 KTASNFLSHRKQ
+932 
-944 HARMLFAVGAVCC
+944 C
-957 FVYKKEPGLPPSGGK
+957 
-972 SRLLH
+972 
-977 HCKIRYSITVHVRAF
+977 
-992 SLGGIQNLLADA
+992 
-1004 QGLRRHL
+1004 
-1011 QQFICLDEIQR
+1011 
-1022 LLQA
+1022 

>member
-7 GILINGRC
+7 GLSICGRC
-15 FAKETPLSFF
+15 FSKKTNLAFF
-25 PGENDRIAIV
+25 PNDNDRIAIV

-45 ISDGFSQIASGVF
+45 ISDGFSQIASGEDT
-58 SEELS
+58 EELS
-63 ASLIDRSDN
+63 ASLIDRADN
-72 AIALAAESKIFV
+72 EIGLVPESKIFV

-109 QVDLQADIDHYA
+109 QVDLQADIDRYT
-121 ALLATAQREYD
+121 ALLAAAQEEHD
-132 AAESALEAFGNKH
+132 AAQTALESFENKN

-153 LARIKKVL
+153 FARIKKVL
-161 QGDWAAKDSAIK
+161 QGDWATTDAAIK
-173 GNKANSKVTEEVIKE
+173 GNKINSKVTEEVVRE
-188 IGGMLVNETREQLQQ
+188 IGGLSVSETKEQLQQ
-203 KFDETKALLDKVADA
+203 KFDETKALLDKVADV
-218 TTTYPIP
+218 TTSYPVPIGG
-225 VCEVTFPDGFEK
+225 VEFTDGFERVI
-237 ALCSLLAKTVEK
+237 CDLLAKLVEK

-256 SLILSMIQNGR
+256 SMILSMIQSGR

-275 RDFSDKA
+275 NDFSDGA

-291 EIDEEYRRGLIDSIN
+291 EIDDEYRRSLINSIN

-312 VDAHKAELLAISF
+312 VDEHKAELRAISF
-325 PQFSEDYSN
+325 PGFGQDYSH
-334 FIDLDAELVKVIQ
+334 FTDLDAGLVKEIQEQIENCQKLIEQYKAAIQLKLNSIYNPVNMAPIGLENSIQ
-347 QQIKACQELIA
+347 Q
-358 QYEDARQ
+358 
-365 QKLSSVYNPLNI
+365 
-377 APVGLESGI
+377 
-386 QRLNVFLSKLELK
+386 LNVLLSKLESK
-399 RQKFVDA
+399 RQEFVDA
-406 IRQRKAILQELVLIN
+406 IQRRKAILRDLLLIN
-421 KKIAHLQIEQAYR
+421 KKIAHLQIGQAYR
-434 DYQKQ
+434 DYLKQ

-452 MQKEVNEN
+452 KQKEVNET
-460 SEHLKALEQKKS
+460 SEHLKALELQKS

-492 GRLSIELKNN
+492 GRLSIELKND
-502 KYYLKSNGKDVKPKN
+502 KYYLKSNGNDVKPKS

-541 GKLYQDEELVVI
+541 GRLYQDEELVVI

-619 SVKGKSF
+619 SIKGRAF

-636 IKSINEYLDLLH
+636 IKSINEYRDLLN
-648 MIFNYAMGNTEGLD
+648 MIFSYAMGNTEGLS
-662 LAIGNSMR
+662 LVIGNSMR
-670 RALEAFSTFIYGTG
+670 CALEAFSTFIYGTG

-689 FDPKVIKSLG
+689 FDPKVVKSLG

-719 FETRVYAMQDDLS
+719 FETRVYALQDDLS

-747 EVLCFMYCLS
+747 EVLCFMYCLN

-768 IHEIQKWMAD
+768 IREIQKWMAD
-778 IRTNEEFD
+778 ISTNEEFD
-786 IIANPKKRII
+786 IKDNPQKRII

-803 SAGLGENIL
+803 SAGLGEDIL
-812 DSDIPFVE
+812 DSDTPFVE
-820 YETDVEDGDFALHV
+820 YETDIEDGDFALHV
-834 SGDSMEPDIPNGS
+834 SGDSMEPEIPDGS
-847 TVFVKKQ
+847 IVFVKKQ

-873 KKLLHKDGKVFLCSD
+873 KKLLHKDGEVFLCSN
-888 NAEYQP
+888 NAKYKP
-894 IEVHDGDTLIV
+894 IEIHDGDTLIV
-905 YGKILP
+905 YGKIVKVL
-911 FRTYRGRQVST
+911 
-922 GFAGS
+922 
-927 FGFST
+927 
-932 KTASNFLSHRKQ
+932 
-944 HARMLFAVGAVCC
+944 C
-957 FVYKKEPGLPPSGGK
+957 
-972 SRLLH
+972 
-977 HCKIRYSITVHVRAF
+977 
-992 SLGGIQNLLADA
+992 
-1004 QGLRRHL
+1004 
-1011 QQFICLDEIQR
+1011 
-1022 LLQA
+1022 

>member
-7 GILINGRC
+7 GLSICGRC
-15 FAKETPLSFF
+15 FSKKTNLAFF
-25 PGENDRIAIV
+25 PNDNDRIAIV

-45 ISDGFSQIASGVF
+45 ISDGFSQIASGEDA
-58 SEELS
+58 EELS
-63 ASLIDRSDN
+63 ASLIDRADN
-72 AIALAAESKIFV
+72 EIGLVPESKIFV

-109 QVDLQADIDHYA
+109 QVDLQADIDHYT
-121 ALLATAQREYD
+121 ALLATAQGKYD
-132 AAESALEAFGNKH
+132 AAKSALEAFGNKH

-153 LARIKKVL
+153 FARIKKVL
-161 QGDWAAKDSAIK
+161 QGDWATTDAAIK
-173 GNKANSKVTEEVIKE
+173 GNKINSKVTEEVVRE
-188 IGGMLVNETREQLQQ
+188 IGGLSVSETKEQLQQ
-203 KFDETKALLDKVADA
+203 KFDETKALLDKVADV
-218 TTTYPIP
+218 TTSYPVPIGG
-225 VCEVTFPDGFEK
+225 VEFTDGFERVI
-237 ALCSLLAKTVEK
+237 CDLLAKLVEK

-256 SLILSMIQNGR
+256 SMILSMIQSGR

-275 RDFSDKA
+275 NDFSDGA

-291 EIDEEYRRGLIDSIN
+291 EIDDEYRRSLINSIN

-312 VDAHKAELLAISF
+312 VDEHKAELRAISF
-325 PQFSEDYSN
+325 PGLGQDYSH
-334 FIDLDAELVKVIQ
+334 FTDLDAGVVKEIQEQIENCQKLIEQYKAAIQLKLNSIYNPVNMAPIGLENSIQ
-347 QQIKACQELIA
+347 Q
-358 QYEDARQ
+358 
-365 QKLSSVYNPLNI
+365 
-377 APVGLESGI
+377 
-386 QRLNVFLSKLELK
+386 LNVLLSKLESK
-399 RQKFVDA
+399 RQEFVDA
-406 IRQRKAILQELVLIN
+406 IQRRKAILRDLLLIN
-421 KKIAHLQIEQAYR
+421 KKIAHLQIGQAYR
-434 DYQKQ
+434 DYLKQ
-439 QREMRAAEAKLQT
+439 QREMSAAEAKLQT
-452 MQKEVNEN
+452 KQKEVNET
-460 SEHLKALEQKKS
+460 SEHLKALELQKS

-492 GRLSIELKNN
+492 GRLSIELKND
-502 KYYLKSNGKDVKPKN
+502 KYYLKSNGNDFKPKS

-541 GKLYQDEELVVI
+541 GRLYQDEELVVI

-619 SVKGKSF
+619 SVKGRAF

-636 IKSINEYLDLLH
+636 IKSINEYRDLLN
-648 MIFNYAMGNTEGLD
+648 MIFSYAMGNTEGLS
-662 LAIGNSMR
+662 LVIGNSMR

-689 FDPKVIKSLG
+689 FDPKVVKSLG

-719 FETRVYAMQDDLS
+719 FETRVYALQDDLS

-747 EVLCFMYCLS
+747 EVLCFMYCLN

-768 IHEIQKWMAD
+768 IREIQKWMAD

-786 IIANPKKRII
+786 IKDNPQKRII

-803 SAGLGENIL
+803 SAGLGEDIL

-820 YETDVEDGDFALHV
+820 YETDIEDGDFALHV
-834 SGDSMEPDIPNGS
+834 SGDSMEPEIPDGS
-847 TVFVKKQ
+847 IVFVKKQ

-873 KKLLHKDGKVFLCSD
+873 KKLLHKDGEVFLCSN
-888 NAEYQP
+888 NAKYKP
-894 IEVHDGDTLIV
+894 IEIHDGDTLIV
-905 YGKILP
+905 YGKIVKVL
-911 FRTYRGRQVST
+911 
-922 GFAGS
+922 
-927 FGFST
+927 
-932 KTASNFLSHRKQ
+932 
-944 HARMLFAVGAVCC
+944 C
-957 FVYKKEPGLPPSGGK
+957 
-972 SRLLH
+972 
-977 HCKIRYSITVHVRAF
+977 
-992 SLGGIQNLLADA
+992 
-1004 QGLRRHL
+1004 
-1011 QQFICLDEIQR
+1011 
-1022 LLQA
+1022 

>member
-7 GILINGRC
+7 GLSICGRC
-15 FAKETPLSFF
+15 FSKKTNLAFF
-25 PGENDRIAIV
+25 PNDNDRIAIV

-45 ISDGFSQIASGVF
+45 ISDGFSQIASGEDA
-58 SEELS
+58 EELS
-63 ASLIDRSDN
+63 ASLIDRADN
-72 AIALAAESKIFV
+72 EIGLVPESKIFV

-109 QVDLQADIDHYA
+109 QVDLQADIDHYT
-121 ALLATAQREYD
+121 ALLATAQGKYD
-132 AAESALEAFGNKH
+132 AAKSALEAFGNKH

-153 LARIKKVL
+153 FARIKKVL
-161 QGDWAAKDSAIK
+161 QGDWATTDAAIK
-173 GNKANSKVTEEVIKE
+173 GNKINSKVTEEVVRE
-188 IGGMLVNETREQLQQ
+188 IGGLSVSETKEQLQQ
-203 KFDETKALLDKVADA
+203 KFDETKALLDKVADV
-218 TTTYPIP
+218 TTSYPVPIGR
-225 VCEVTFPDGFEK
+225 VEFTDGFES
-237 ALCSLLAKTVEK
+237 AICALLAKPVEK

-256 SLILSMIQNGR
+256 SMILSMIQSGR

-275 RDFSDKA
+275 NDFSDGA
-282 TTVCPYCFR
+282 TTVCPYCFQ
-291 EIDEEYRRGLIDSIN
+291 EIDNEYRRGLINSFN

-312 VDAHKAELLAISF
+312 VEEHKAELKAISF
-325 PQFSEDYSN
+325 PGFGQDYSR
-334 FIDLDAELVKVIQ
+334 FTDLDAGLVKKIQ
-347 QQIKACQELIA
+347 EQIENCQNLIENYKAAI
-358 QYEDARQ
+358 Q
-365 QKLSSVYNPLNI
+365 QKLSSIYNPVSM
-377 APVGLESGI
+377 APIGLENSI
-386 QRLNVFLSKLELK
+386 QQLNALLSKLELK
-399 RQKFVDA
+399 RLEFVDA
-406 IRQRKAILQELVLIN
+406 IQRRKTILRDLLLIN

-452 MQKEVNEN
+452 KQKEVNET

-483 ALDYVFFSH
+483 AIDYVFFSH

-636 IKSINEYLDLLH
+636 IKSINEYRDLLH
-648 MIFNYAMGNTEGLD
+648 MIFNYAMGNTKGLD
-662 LAIGNSMR
+662 SAIGNSMR

-719 FETRVYAMQDDLS
+719 FETRVYAIQDDLS

-747 EVLCFMYCLS
+747 EVLCFMYCLN
-757 PDHIESHIPDA
+757 PDHIESHIPGA

-786 IIANPKKRII
+786 IIVNPKKRTI

-803 SAGLGENIL
+803 SAGLGEHIL

-888 NAEYQP
+888 NTEYQP
-894 IEVHDGDTLIV
+894 IEVHDEDTLIV
-905 YGKILP
+905 YGKI
-911 FRTYRGRQVST
+911 V
-922 GFAGS
+922 
-927 FGFST
+927 
-932 KTASNFLSHRKQ
+932 K
-944 HARMLFAVGAVCC
+944 V
-957 FVYKKEPGLPPSGGK
+957 
-972 SRLLH
+972 
-977 HCKIRYSITVHVRAF
+977 
-992 SLGGIQNLLADA
+992 
-1004 QGLRRHL
+1004 LR
-1011 QQFICLDEIQR
+1011 
-1022 LLQA
+1022 

>member
-452 MQKEVNEN
+452 KQKEVNEN

-636 IKSINEYLDLLH
+636 IKSINEYRDLLH

-719 FETRVYAMQDDLS
+719 F
-732 FYRFIS
+732 
-738 EEEKQRTCK
+738 
-747 EVLCFMYCLS
+747 
-757 PDHIESHIPDA
+757 
-768 IHEIQKWMAD
+768 
-778 IRTNEEFD
+778 
-786 IIANPKKRII
+786 
-796 HLYDIPL
+796 
-803 SAGLGENIL
+803 
-812 DSDIPFVE
+812 
-820 YETDVEDGDFALHV
+820 
-834 SGDSMEPDIPNGS
+834 
-847 TVFVKKQ
+847 
-854 SEIADGISGAFF
+854 
-866 LNGEVYC
+866 
-873 KKLLHKDGKVFLCSD
+873 
-888 NAEYQP
+888 
-894 IEVHDGDTLIV
+894 
-905 YGKILP
+905 
-911 FRTYRGRQVST
+911 
-922 GFAGS
+922 
-927 FGFST
+927 
-932 KTASNFLSHRKQ
+932 
-944 HARMLFAVGAVCC
+944 
-957 FVYKKEPGLPPSGGK
+957 
-972 SRLLH
+972 
-977 HCKIRYSITVHVRAF
+977 
-992 SLGGIQNLLADA
+992 
-1004 QGLRRHL
+1004 
-1011 QQFICLDEIQR
+1011 
-1022 LLQA
+1022 

>member
-7 GILINGRC
+7 GLSICGRC
-15 FAKETPLSFF
+15 FSKKTNLAFF
-25 PGENDRIAIV
+25 PNDNDRIAIV

-45 ISDGFSQIASGVF
+45 ISDGFSQIASGEDT
-58 SEELS
+58 EELS
-63 ASLIDRSDN
+63 ASLIDRADN
-72 AIALAAESKIFV
+72 EIGLVPESKIFV

-109 QVDLQADIDHYA
+109 QVDLQADIDRYT
-121 ALLATAQREYD
+121 ALLAAAQEEHD
-132 AAESALEAFGNKH
+132 AAQTALESFENKN

-153 LARIKKVL
+153 FARIKKVL
-161 QGDWAAKDSAIK
+161 QGDWATTDAAIK
-173 GNKANSKVTEEVIKE
+173 GNKINSKVTEEVVRE
-188 IGGMLVNETREQLQQ
+188 IGGLSVSETKEQLQQ
-203 KFDETKALLDKVADA
+203 KFDETKALLDKVADV
-218 TTTYPIP
+218 TTSYPVPIGG
-225 VCEVTFPDGFEK
+225 VEFTDGFERVI
-237 ALCSLLAKTVEK
+237 CDLLAKLVEK
-249 PVLTERE
+249 TVLTERE
-256 SLILSMIQNGR
+256 SMILSMIQSGR

-275 RDFSDKA
+275 NDFSDGA

-291 EIDEEYRRGLIDSIN
+291 EIDDEYRRSLINSIN

-312 VDAHKAELLAISF
+312 VDEHKAELRAISF
-325 PQFSEDYSN
+325 PGFGQDYSH
-334 FIDLDAELVKVIQ
+334 FTDLDAGLVKEIQEQIENCQKLIEQYKAAIQLKLNSIYNPVNMAPIGLENSIQ
-347 QQIKACQELIA
+347 Q
-358 QYEDARQ
+358 
-365 QKLSSVYNPLNI
+365 
-377 APVGLESGI
+377 
-386 QRLNVFLSKLELK
+386 LNVLLSKLESK
-399 RQKFVDA
+399 RQEFVDA
-406 IRQRKAILQELVLIN
+406 IQRRKAILRDLLLIN
-421 KKIAHLQIEQAYR
+421 KKIAHLQIGQAYR
-434 DYQKQ
+434 DYLKQ

-452 MQKEVNEN
+452 KQKEVNET
-460 SEHLKALEQKKS
+460 SEHLKALELQKS

-492 GRLSIELKNN
+492 GRLSIELKND
-502 KYYLKSNGKDVKPKN
+502 KYYLKSNGNDVKPKS

-541 GKLYQDEELVVI
+541 GRLYQDEELVVI

-619 SVKGKSF
+619 SIKGRAF

-636 IKSINEYLDLLH
+636 IKSINEYRDLLN
-648 MIFNYAMGNTEGLD
+648 MIFSYAMGNTEGLS
-662 LAIGNSMR
+662 LVIGNSMR

-689 FDPKVIKSLG
+689 FDPKVVKSLG

-719 FETRVYAMQDDLS
+719 FETRVYALQDDLS

-747 EVLCFMYCLS
+747 EVLCFMYCLN

-768 IHEIQKWMAD
+768 IREIQKWMAD
-778 IRTNEEFD
+778 ISTNEEFD
-786 IIANPKKRII
+786 IKDNPQKRII

-803 SAGLGENIL
+803 SAGLGEDIL
-812 DSDIPFVE
+812 DSDTPFVE
-820 YETDVEDGDFALHV
+820 YETDIEDGDFALHV
-834 SGDSMEPDIPNGS
+834 SGDSMEPEIPDGS
-847 TVFVKKQ
+847 IVFVKKQ

-873 KKLLHKDGKVFLCSD
+873 KKLLHKDGEVFLCSN
-888 NAEYQP
+888 NAKYKP
-894 IEVHDGDTLIV
+894 IEIHDGDTLIV
-905 YGKILP
+905 YGKIVKVL
-911 FRTYRGRQVST
+911 
-922 GFAGS
+922 
-927 FGFST
+927 
-932 KTASNFLSHRKQ
+932 
-944 HARMLFAVGAVCC
+944 C
-957 FVYKKEPGLPPSGGK
+957 
-972 SRLLH
+972 
-977 HCKIRYSITVHVRAF
+977 
-992 SLGGIQNLLADA
+992 
-1004 QGLRRHL
+1004 
-1011 QQFICLDEIQR
+1011 
-1022 LLQA
+1022 